1 MKNFLKDLKLKEAK
15 VQNATNNR
23 SRKKALFLGYFK
35 NRIKYLYDD
44 QDDFIWEI
52 LNIAWLNILKIW
64 MNKKEEFILDP
75 LNEEFV
81 YQKRVMFASYAL
93 ATTYFENPD
102 MILVKS
108 QGMIDDIMIER
119 ILGDLVKY

>member
-1 MKNFLKDLKLKEAK
+1 MKNFWKDLKLKEAK
-15 VQNATNNR
+15 IKMQPIIDKE
-23 SRKKALFLGYFK
+23 KKELFLGYFK

-64 MNKKEEFILDP
+64 MNKKEDFILDP
-75 LNEEFV
+75 INEEFV
-81 YQKRVMFASYAL
+81 YQNRVMFASYAL

-102 MILVKS
+102 MITVKS